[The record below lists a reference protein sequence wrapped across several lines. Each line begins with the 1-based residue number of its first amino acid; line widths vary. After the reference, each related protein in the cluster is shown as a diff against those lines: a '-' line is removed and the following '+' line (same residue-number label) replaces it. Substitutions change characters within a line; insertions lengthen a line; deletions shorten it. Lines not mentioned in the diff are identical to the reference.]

1 MNGLSPL
8 RIFYFHLTL
17 SLPVFQLYLLPPY
30 ILQYYDPF
38 KAQIQYPVWDVDRAS
53 QLFLPFLL
61 CGTFVASPRGSL
73 DSNSVPPHPSSLRGA
88 EVQHSPVFGVTS
100 HLMRLAECSSSST
113 DSYVCL
119 IHRIGTRRA
128 CSMGSITGQPVI
140 RKNLP

>member
-30 ILQYYDPF
+30 ILQDYDPF
-38 KAQIQYPVWDVDRAS
+38 RAQIQYPVWDVDRAS

-61 CGTFVASPRGSL
+61 CGTFITSPRGGL
-73 DSNSVPPHPSSLRGA
+73 EYNSVPLRPSSLRGT
-88 EVQHSPVFGVTS
+88 EVQRSPVFGVTFC
-100 HLMRLAECSSSST
+100 LMWLAERSSSSP
-113 DSYVCL
+113 DSHVCL
-119 IHRIGTRRA
+119 IHRIGGRRA
-128 CSMGSITGQPVI
+128 CRMGSPMGQPII